1 MCNVI
6 SFLRACS
13 FSHLDSSK
21 PKLTPHL
28 SNAMTSA
35 PIELTRDKG
44 QQKPQDRAVQTCAQT
59 SQSEQKLL
67 EAYEYLLA
75 IKIIGLLA
83 HCLEYGRC
91 LGNLYWIKSSHNIN
105 NRKLRFPLIV
115 YLISY
120 RNTQGWTWK
129 QHSWFDTWVCQFWA
143 LHSHTRC

>member
-35 PIELTRDKG
+35 PIELTREKG
-44 QQKPQDRAVQTCAQT
+44 QQKPQDRAVQTCAQI

-75 IKIIGLLA
+75 IRIIEQSRTLLS
-83 HCLEYGRC
+83 
-91 LGNLYWIKSSHNIN
+91 LGTLMSCVCVCCVHQLQ
-105 NRKLRFPLIV
+105 KL
-115 YLISY
+115 
-120 RNTQGWTWK
+120 G
-129 QHSWFDTWVCQFWA
+129 
-143 LHSHTRC
+143 